1 MLKRTMI
8 VVAGGTGSRMGS
20 NVPKQFLL
28 LKGIPMLMHT
38 LRTLHRADGTMGLV
52 LVLPPDH
59 LEEWESQCETLGFD
73 VPHTVVAGGATRFR
87 SVENGLKAAKNADFI
102 GVHDGVRPFVAKSV
116 VENCFTAA
124 AQHGAAVPAVPIA
137 QSLREIKSGSNA
149 SVDRSAFRAVQ
160 TPQCFRASILIEAYA
175 KAPHDLFTDDAS
187 VVEALGQRIALVEG
201 NVENI
206 KVTTPLDLKLAEL
219 LVS

>member
-1 MLKRTMI
+1 MI

-38 LRTLHRADGTMGLV
+38 LRTLHRADGTMALV

-59 LEEWESQCETLGFD
+59 VEEWESQCEAHSFD
-73 VPHTVVAGGATRFR
+73 LPHIVVAGGTTRFR

-124 AQHGAAVPAVPIA
+124 SQHGAAVPAVPIA
-137 QSLREIKSGSNA
+137 HSLREIKLGTSS

-160 TPQCFRASILIEAYA
+160 TPQCFRASIILDAYA
-175 KAPHDLFTDDAS
+175 NAPHDLFTDDAS
-187 VVEALGQRIALVEG
+187 VVEATGQRIALVEG
-201 NVENI
+201 NAENI

-219 LVS
+219 LV